1 MKKSTK
7 ATDSSNK
14 ESVFQN
20 LSKEERIALTVFFL
34 TPLVALLFLEYANP
48 AGPGLFSILSVR
60 LACFVSV

>member
-7 ATDSSNK
+7 ATDSANK

-48 AGPGLFSILSVR
+48 AGPD
-60 LACFVSV
+60 

>member
-7 ATDSSNK
+7 ATDSANK

-34 TPLVALLFLEYANP
+34 TPLVALLFLEYETRR
-48 AGPGLFSILSVR
+48 GPD
-60 LACFVSV
+60 